1 MSNNSGVISIGF
13 DNFVN
18 FQKVVAVLTPS
29 GSGAKKRVSC
39 AKEDGTL
46 LDAAMGRKNRSVI
59 VLENDYV
66 ILSALAPETIAMRAR
81 DEEDDE

>member
-59 VLENDYV
+59 
-66 ILSALAPETIAMRAR
+66 LSALAPETIAMRAR

>member
-18 FQKVVAVLTPS
+18 FQKVIAVLTPS
-29 GSGAKKRVSC
+29 GSGAKKRV
-39 AKEDGTL
+39 KEDGTL

-59 VLENDYV
+59 VLENGYV